1 MFDYIFGYFCWNT
14 AEEFE
19 AFKSGKKKS
28 KKNKFKPDDD
38 AVNES
43 NGDSIQPPPGNS
55 FKCKPSFQALN

>member
-1 MFDYIFGYFCWNT
+1 MLWCLIVFFEFFA

-28 KKNKFKPDDD
+28 KKNKFKPDD

-43 NGDSIQPPPGNS
+43 NGDSIQPPPGN
-55 FKCKPSFQALN
+55 